1 MTDPNQ
7 KVKTSG
13 TVGPRR
19 RHVERLVRSGQRPNG
34 SVSSTFLTTPT
45 HPKLQTTLSSAGCR
59 RLVHFIDYLTIYL
72 ARTWIGT
79 IAMSCYTSLSTLA
92 D

>member
-19 RHVERLVRSGQRPNG
+19 RHVERLVRSGRPNG

-79 IAMSCYTSLSTLA
+79 IAMSCYTSLSTLV